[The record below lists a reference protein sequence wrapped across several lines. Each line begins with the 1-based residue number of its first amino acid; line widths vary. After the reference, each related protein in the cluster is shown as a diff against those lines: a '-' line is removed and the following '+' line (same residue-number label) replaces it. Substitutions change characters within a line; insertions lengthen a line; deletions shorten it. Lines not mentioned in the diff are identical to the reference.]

1 MNLKGNNMF
10 TVALDFIAHRCEVTI
25 VGELIHLHVTL
36 TQNEMDRLALFG
48 ARMDDLE
55 PDDWI

>member
-1 MNLKGNNMF
+1 MLSA
-10 TVALDFIAHRCEVTI
+10 ALDFIAQRCEVTT

-48 ARMDDLE
+48 ATLDDLE